1 MKRLFQTVTLLGTLF
16 LGQQV
21 LAQDREQKDPF
32 YVQRFSR
39 DNPLYFPYQDNRV
52 QLLRLNFNYPHSP
65 ETRIAQDP
73 GNVRELENFLSRHTP
88 LLGTFLEADNEPF
101 QFKSLNF
108 TFGSSARKNS
118 LLGYFPGSLATLTG
132 NPLPTIHISRKET
145 SAGNRLIRG
154 FVRIMNK

>member
-118 LLGYFPGSLATLTG
+118 LDSIQQAKIKLEKDIQSAITRLKEESKA
-132 NPLPTIHISRKET
+132 ISKDIAEKILERKV
-145 SAGNRLIRG
+145 A
-154 FVRIMNK
+154 